1 MAVFLNKKE
10 QVIDFRLTSYGH
22 YLFSNGNFKPEY
34 YGFFD
39 DNIIYDIE
47 YAGGSEV
54 QNNIHKRIK
63 DETQYLQSS
72 VLFQEVE
79 QSPNTVIERGDK
91 VYFEVDVTPIS
102 LQPRKTIFRFESMI
116 GDAYL
121 EGDTQNAPAWESKF
135 VKQPYGF
142 IFCKRY

>member
-22 YLFSNGNFKPEY
+22 YLFSNGDFKPEY

-39 DNIIYDIE
+39 DNVIYDVE
-47 YAGGSEV
+47 YVGGSDH

-63 DETQYLQSS
+63 EETQYLKSI

-79 QSPNTVIERGDK
+79 KSPNTVIKRGEK

-102 LQPRKTIFRFESMI
+102 LQPRKTIFSFS
-116 GDAYL
+116 L
-121 EGDTQNAPAWESKF
+121 FN
-135 VKQPYGF
+135 
-142 IFCKRY
+142 